1 MLKHLIYS
9 LFAYTHRRQG
19 LRQIHVLE
27 KKLVSQQARFAIPFV
42 YQGNGYFK
50 KIEPRQNPLEIEE
63 LYRRVCTLAPRRIL
77 EIGTARG
84 GTLYLWTQAAGDDAI
99 IVSVDLPG
107 GEFGGAYPACRIPFY
122 QSFARANQ
130 RMHLLRCN
138 SHAVQSLEKVQE
150 IFDSGPIDFIF
161 IDGDHSYDG
170 VKKDFQL
177 YGKLV
182 RTGGIIGFHD
192 ILPRQEFPEIQ
203 VHKFWKE
210 ISTQYESHE
219 IVAPES
225 NGRPIG
231 IGLLLVGESGIKD

>member
-1 MLKHLIYS
+1 M
-9 LFAYTHRRQG
+9 
-19 LRQIHVLE
+19 LE
-27 KKLVSQQARFAIPFV
+27 KKLVSQQARFSVPFI
-42 YQGNGYFK
+42 YRGNGYFK
-50 KIEPRQNPLEIEE
+50 KIEPRQNPFEIEE
-63 LYRRVCTLAPRRIL
+63 LYRRVCALAPQRIL

-107 GEFGGAYPACRIPFY
+107 GKFGGAYPACRIPLY

-138 SHAVQSLEKVQE
+138 SHTMQTYEKVQK
-150 IFDSGPIDFIF
+150 IFGSGLVDFIF

-170 VKKDFQL
+170 VKRDFQL

-182 RTGGIIGFHD
+182 RPGGMIAFHD
-192 ILPRQEFPEIQ
+192 ILLRPEFPEIQ

-210 ISTQYESHE
+210 ISSEYDSHE
-219 IVAPES
+219 IVGPEG

-231 IGLLLVGESGIKD
+231 VGLIFAGEPGIKDQI